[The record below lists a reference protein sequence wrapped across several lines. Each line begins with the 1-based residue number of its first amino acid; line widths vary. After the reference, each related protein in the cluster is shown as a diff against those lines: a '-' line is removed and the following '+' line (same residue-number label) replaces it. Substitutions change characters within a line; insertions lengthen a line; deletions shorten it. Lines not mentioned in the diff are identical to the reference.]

1 MKQRQT
7 LFKLQGFS
15 ETPFAYV
22 VGYHD
27 SCCLNQDRKMGK
39 RPRQR
44 PAETKEGKGTEN
56 DRARGKEIER

>member
-15 ETPFAYV
+15 KPPFAYV

-27 SCCLNQDRKMGK
+27 SCCLNQGREMGK

-44 PAETKEGKGTEN
+44 PSETKEGKGTEN
-56 DRARGKEIER
+56 DWGRGKETER